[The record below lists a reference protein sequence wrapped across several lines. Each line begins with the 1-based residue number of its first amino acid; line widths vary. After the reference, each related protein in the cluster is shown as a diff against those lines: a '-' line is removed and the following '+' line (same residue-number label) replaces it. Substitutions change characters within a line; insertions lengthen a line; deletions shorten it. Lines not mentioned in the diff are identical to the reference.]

1 MSDDLVKRARHNIQA
16 DMPHYASVE
25 LIEKMAD
32 HIEELEAKLSEKMG
46 EDAYIADLEY
56 KLEQLERAIYPFS
69 VIKREYC
76 NPRAG
81 GVNKTDLTNLRAAL
95 AELKVEQP

>member
-69 VIKREYC
+69 VIKESIATLG
-76 NPRAG
+76 RAG
-81 GVNKTDLTNLRAAL
+81 LIK
-95 AELKVEQP
+95 PI